1 MKKKIIGIII
11 YLVVLFLS
19 YYLTLPIINLHN
31 AGFYFYFA
39 IFILAPVLVIAVYL
53 LKNVIV
59 KKLNKKGIYTVKKR
73 KLSFIKVHNKY
84 TLDNKIEMVQ
94 VEEKFTFASIA
105 SVSYI
110 VSVGLV
116 VILMIFYGLIG
127 CKLFRAKSYHSQLS
141 INEGTIEEFN
151 ETFDSESNNVLL
163 PVIDKDLAFKLAQA
177 RLGDYGSQFDIDV
190 DNFTLISI
198 NRNGKSELVRIAPI
212 DYSNVFVAMSRK
224 SVGSIGYIEVN
235 VVTKEAKL
243 VEVEGGIKYSPKAIL
258 NNDLDRH
265 IRFHYPTE
273 MYDDKYF
280 EIDDEG
286 NPYWVIPTIK
296 KEIGVISGKTNKGVI
311 IVNPVNGDIKRY
323 DIGSEPSWVDRA
335 TNDKILEKQATNALT
350 YKNGF
355 FNSKFAKKEVFQLS
369 DGYNYYINKGNTY
382 YVSCITSPSE
392 GDQTSIGFVTI
403 NLKNGEATK
412 YSIYGITEMRAR
424 EIAMYDERIKAQQLD
439 STWPILINFQGVPTY
454 FIVLKNDV
462 QDQKIVFL
470 NVSDGS
476 KVAMGSNIEEAKRE
490 YEKLLANSGIIDSD
504 DEDLTVEANV
514 TRVRDL
520 GNTKEF
526 MIEGITDKYFVVD
539 INLNLDA
546 RFVSVGDN
554 VSIKY
559 KEYSNYNLV
568 SDIKILP

>member
-105 SVSYI
+105 YVSYI

-224 SVGSIGYIEVN
+224 SVG
-235 VVTKEAKL
+235 
-243 VEVEGGIKYSPKAIL
+243 
-258 NNDLDRH
+258 
-265 IRFHYPTE
+265 
-273 MYDDKYF
+273 
-280 EIDDEG
+280 
-286 NPYWVIPTIK
+286 
-296 KEIGVISGKTNKGVI
+296 
-311 IVNPVNGDIKRY
+311 
-323 DIGSEPSWVDRA
+323 
-335 TNDKILEKQATNALT
+335 
-350 YKNGF
+350 
-355 FNSKFAKKEVFQLS
+355 
-369 DGYNYYINKGNTY
+369 
-382 YVSCITSPSE
+382 
-392 GDQTSIGFVTI
+392 
-403 NLKNGEATK
+403 
-412 YSIYGITEMRAR
+412 
-424 EIAMYDERIKAQQLD
+424 
-439 STWPILINFQGVPTY
+439 
-454 FIVLKNDV
+454 
-462 QDQKIVFL
+462 
-470 NVSDGS
+470 
-476 KVAMGSNIEEAKRE
+476 
-490 YEKLLANSGIIDSD
+490 
-504 DEDLTVEANV
+504 
-514 TRVRDL
+514 
-520 GNTKEF
+520 
-526 MIEGITDKYFVVD
+526 
-539 INLNLDA
+539 
-546 RFVSVGDN
+546 
-554 VSIKY
+554 
-559 KEYSNYNLV
+559 
-568 SDIKILP
+568 

>member
-1 MKKKIIGIII
+1 MKKKIIGVIV
-11 YLVVLFLS
+11 YFVVLFLS
-19 YYLTLPIINLHN
+19 YYLTLPVINLHN

-39 IFILAPVLVIAVYL
+39 IFVLAPVLVGTLYL
-53 LKNVIV
+53 LKGVIV
-59 KKLNKKGIYTVKKR
+59 KKFNDKGIYTVKKR
-73 KLSFIKVHNKY
+73 KLSFNKNNNKY
-84 TLDNKIEMVQ
+84 SLDNTIEIVDIKDKLSFSYLTLM
-94 VEEKFTFASIA
+94 
-105 SVSYI
+105 SYI
-110 VSVGLV
+110 FSFVLVIVLMIVYGLV
-116 VILMIFYGLIG
+116 G
-127 CKLFRAKSYHSQLS
+127 CKLFRAKSYHRQLN

-151 ETFDSESNNVLL
+151 STFDSESNNVLL

-190 DNFTLISI
+190 DNFTLISV
-198 NRNGKSELVRIAPI
+198 NRNNTTELVRIAPI

-224 SVGSIGYIEVN
+224 STGSIGYIEVN

-243 VEVEGGIKYSPKAIL
+243 VEVDGGIKYSPNAIL

-273 MYDDKYF
+273 MYEEKYF

-296 KEIGVISGKTNKGVI
+296 KEIGVISGSTNKGVI
-311 IVNPVNGDIKRY
+311 IVNPVNGDIQRY
-323 DIGSEPSWVDRA
+323 DIGSEPSWVDRV
-335 TNDKILEKQATNALT
+335 TNDVILEKQATNALT

-369 DGYNYYINKGNTY
+369 DGYNYYINNGNTY
-382 YVSCITSPSE
+382 YVSCVTSPSE

-439 STWPILINFQGVPTY
+439 ATWPILINFKGVPTY

-476 KVAMGSNIEEAKRE
+476 KVAMGSNINEAKRE
-490 YEKLLANSGIIDSD
+490 YEKILANSGIIDSD
-504 DEDLTVEANV
+504 DDLTIEAKI

-520 GNTKEF
+520 GDTKEF
-526 MIEGITDKYFVVD
+526 MVEGITNKYFVVD
-539 INLNLDA
+539 INLSLDA
-546 RFVSVGDN
+546 RFINVGDN